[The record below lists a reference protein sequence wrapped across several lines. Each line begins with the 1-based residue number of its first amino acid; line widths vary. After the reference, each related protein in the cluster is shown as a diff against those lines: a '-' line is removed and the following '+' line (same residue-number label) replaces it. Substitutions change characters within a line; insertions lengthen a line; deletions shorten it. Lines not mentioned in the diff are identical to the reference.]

1 MRILPTINHA
11 ESRLLGSEFATSLW
25 RLSNKCAADNVS
37 GAAAAIAFFSL
48 LTAFPGFGVILSFYG
63 LVADPVTVERH
74 LGLASGL
81 LPTAVLRLLSTDV
94 HGFLMFQ
101 RHNPGVALTLSLLFT
116 ATSGRA
122 TVSSLITS
130 LNVVYGKKESR
141 RLLHRH
147 GVGLVL
153 VAAILSFVAIT
164 FALVAL
170 TPLMIYYVV
179 PLSRGWRHA
188 IDYLRWP
195 VLAVLMI
202 GALTRLYSFAPN
214 RPPQR
219 WLNRGSGVATALWLV
234 FYVAYSYYLSQVGG
248 YNVIY
253 GSVSAPVA
261 LLIWLYLSSLA
272 VLLGA
277 EIDALRWEVKT
288 WRTDLP
294 MPRMP
299 SD

>member
-1 MRILPTINHA
+1 MRMLASIHRA
-11 ESRLLGSEFATSLW
+11 ESRLLGANFAASL
-25 RLSNKCAADNVS
+25 RQLSAKCAADNVS

-63 LVADPVTVERH
+63 LVANPVTIERH

-81 LPTAVLRLLSTDV
+81 LPAAVLHLLYTDV
-94 HGFLMFQ
+94 HGFLTFQ
-101 RHNPGVALTLSLLFT
+101 RHNPAVALAISLLFT
-116 ATSGRA
+116 VTCGRA
-122 TVSSLITS
+122 AVSSLITS
-130 LNVVYGKKESR
+130 LNVIYGQKESR
-141 RLLHRH
+141 PLLHRH
-147 GVGLVL
+147 SVGLLLIV
-153 VAAILSFVAIT
+153 AILSFVAIT

-170 TPLMIYYVV
+170 TPLLIYYVV

-195 VLAVLMI
+195 ILAALMI
-202 GALTRLYSFAPN
+202 EALTRLYSLAPN

-219 WLNRGSGVATALWLV
+219 WLNRGSCLATVLWLV
-234 FYVAYSYYLSQVGG
+234 FSVAYSYYLSQVGG

-277 EIDALRWEVKT
+277 EIDALKWEGET
-288 WRTDLP
+288 WQTDLP
-294 MPRMP
+294 TPRTP

>member
-1 MRILPTINHA
+1 M
-11 ESRLLGSEFATSLW
+11 TSLW
-25 RLSNKCAADNVS
+25 QLRAKCAADNVS

-48 LTAFPGFGVILSFYG
+48 LTAFPGFGVILSVYG
-63 LVADPVTVERH
+63 LLVDPATIERH

-81 LPTAVLRLLSTDV
+81 LPAAVLRLLSADV
-94 HGFLMFQ
+94 RGFLAFQ
-101 RHNPGVALTLSLLFT
+101 RHNPSLALALCLVFT
-116 ATSGRA
+116 VTSGRA
-122 TVSSLITS
+122 TVSSVITA
-130 LNVVYGKKESR
+130 LNVIYGKKENR

-147 GVGLVL
+147 GVRLLLV
-153 VAAILSFVAIT
+153 VAILSFVAVT

-170 TPLMIYYVV
+170 SPLLIYYVL

-195 VLAVLMI
+195 ILAALMMA
-202 GALTRLYSFAPN
+202 ALTRLYSVAPN
-214 RPPQR
+214 RPPQG
-219 WLNRGSGVATALWLV
+219 WVNRGSGVATVLWLV
-234 FYVAYSYYLSQVGG
+234 FSVAYSYYLSRVGG

-272 VLLGA
+272 MLLGA
-277 EIDALRWEVKT
+277 EIDALKWEGET
-288 WRTDLP
+288 WQTDLP
-294 MPRMP
+294 TPHTA